1 MTKGGAPR
9 GEPKDTL
16 IVAGP
21 ADRRISEKLPEAV
34 AAAVVEFITG
44 ELLASPR
51 RVGKQLGAPLEGIW
65 SARRGTYRI
74 LYEVDEKA
82 RTVTVL
88 DVGLRANIYRGR
100 RSRRR

>member
-1 MTKGGAPR
+1 MTEGGRLASR
-9 GEPKDTL
+9 RYKL

-34 AAAVVEFITG
+34 AAAVVEFLTG
-44 ELLASPR
+44 DLLANPH

-74 LYEVDEKA
+74 LYEIDKKA

-88 DVGLRANIYRGR
+88 DVDHRAGVYRGR
-100 RSRRR
+100 GSRRR